1 MGKLIAQKSPVAV
14 VSTKH
19 VIHSCAGKM
28 LIMSDARDHTY
39 VLNLA
44 ILMIGFKKAWNTRHL
59 GTCKL
64 PSVVTV
70 DELINRSMLQ
80 SQVS

>member
-1 MGKLIAQKSPVAV
+1 
-14 VSTKH
+14 
-19 VIHSCAGKM
+19 VIHSRAGRM

-44 ILMIGFKKAWNTRHL
+44 ILMIGFKKAWNTQRP

-64 PSVVTV
+64 TSVRTR
-70 DELINRSMLQ
+70 DELMIRSMLQ
-80 SQVS
+80 SQVGQGKR

>member
-1 MGKLIAQKSPVAV
+1 MI
-14 VSTKH
+14 
-19 VIHSCAGKM
+19 
-28 LIMSDARDHTY
+28 DARDHTY
-39 VLNLA
+39 VSRLT
-44 ILMIGFKKAWNTRHL
+44 ILMIGFKRVWSIQHP

-64 PSVVTV
+64 TSADTR